1 MGEGSQ
7 QSNDQRKKLLFI
19 VNVDWFFV
27 SHRLNIAL
35 AARAKNYEVHIAT
48 AITHQGDLLKS
59 HGLIVH
65 PLSLGRSDQGLWTVF
80 REFAQM
86 YRVCREVKPDLVH
99 LVTIKPVLLGG
110 LATRLAG
117 VPAVVA
123 AVSGLGFVFVSSGF
137 KAKLRRWLVAAVYKW
152 AFDHRNLRVIFQNVD
167 DRDLVCRMT
176 GLAPQ
181 RAVLIRGSGADLQIY
196 RYTPIPE
203 GEPLVIL
210 ASRLL
215 FDKGVREFIEAIRLL
230 RSERVQGDPIRFALV
245 GAPDPG
251 NPSSISEAELAG
263 WARDGVVELWGHRE
277 DMPQVLAAASVVVLP
292 SYREGMP
299 KVLIEASACGRAIV
313 TTDIPGC
320 RDVIEPGISGILV
333 PPRDARALATAM
345 AKLVGDRG
353 LCASM
358 GMAGRR
364 LAERAYDVKQVVAE
378 HLRIYRELLTYGA

>member
-1 MGEGSQ
+1 MDEGSR
-7 QSNDQRKKLLFI
+7 QSKEQRKRLLFI

-35 AARAKNYEVHIAT
+35 EARARNYEVHIAT
-48 AITHQGDLLKS
+48 AITTQGDLLKS

-80 REFAQM
+80 REFTEM
-86 YRVCREVKPDLVH
+86 FRVCREVQPDLVH

-137 KAKLRRWLVAAVYKW
+137 KAKLRRWLVAAAYKW
-152 AFDHRNLRVIFQNVD
+152 ALDHRNLRVIFQNAD

-176 GLAPQ
+176 GLAQ
-181 RAVLIRGSGADLQIY
+181 GRASIIGGSGADLQVY

-203 GEPLVIL
+203 GETLVIL

-215 FDKGVREFIEAIRLL
+215 FDKGVREFIDAIRLL
-230 RSERVQGDPIRFALV
+230 ESERVQGSRIRFALV

-251 NPSSISEAELAG
+251 NPSSISEAELAS
-263 WARDGVVELWGHRE
+263 WARDGVVEIWGHRD

-320 RDVIEPGISGILV
+320 RDVIQPGISGMLV
-333 PPRDARALATAM
+333 PPRDAHALATAI
-345 AKLVGDRG
+345 ATLVNDRR
-353 LCASM
+353 LCISM

-364 LAERAYDVKQVVAE
+364 LAERAYDVKHVVAE
-378 HLRIYRELLTYGA
+378 HLRIYRELLAHGR